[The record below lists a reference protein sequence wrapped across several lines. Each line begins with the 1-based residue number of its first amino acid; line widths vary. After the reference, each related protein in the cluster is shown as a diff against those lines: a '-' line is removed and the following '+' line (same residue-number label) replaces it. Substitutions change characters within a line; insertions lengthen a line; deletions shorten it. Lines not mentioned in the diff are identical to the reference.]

1 MTNTNK
7 PVRPL
12 RPERPNLMMASERAL
27 SLKEQIALITP
38 RWVKRLLRRDRP
50 S

>member
-1 MTNTNK
+1 MTQAGK
-7 PVRPL
+7 PVP
-12 RPERPNLMMASERAL
+12 PPKPDRPNLMMESERAL

-38 RWVKRLLRRDRP
+38 RWVKRLMQRDRP